1 MLVWVTKYINRNE
14 PIAFN
19 YHNSISPIKM
29 PYKRTYKKKSS
40 KRKAPYKR
48 KSYAKKRKM
57 TRKTYKKG
65 PDTGTYLKVSST
77 SIPFIIDNNFVAD
90 PLYVQTPDTYQGR
103 FDFNIGSTDAQ
114 ENLKLNDNVFASGSG
129 PSVQTIQLGLDS
141 GDWSAY
147 ASLYKYVQIYKI
159 VVQYIPTITQG
170 SVLQNITTDATGA
183 VAGTF
188 TTDIDREGVTGGNY
202 WQEYTPDLE
211 GQAKSMSRKVTR
223 TKTIYKGWTRT
234 FRPSRVVTGVDPNP
248 KAKYQ
253 YQPDYELQNFFPTFT
268 EVGDQNFIIRCRKP
282 QYSGFPAA
290 SEDALDID
298 FPQQGNYV
306 RAGTIR
312 ATAYIKFTHPFN

>member
-1 MLVWVTKYINRNE
+1 
-14 PIAFN
+14 
-19 YHNSISPIKM
+19 M
-29 PYKRTYKKKSS
+29 PYKRTYKKKTS

-57 TRKTYKKG
+57 TRKTYRKG
-65 PDTGTYLKVSST
+65 PDTGTYLKLSST
-77 SIPFIIDNNFVAD
+77 SIPFILDNNFVAESGF
-90 PLYVQTPDTYQGR
+90 VQTSDTYQGS
-103 FDFNIGSTDAQ
+103 FKFKFGSSTPQ
-114 ENLKLNDNVFASGSG
+114 LNLKLTDKVVDTINVPA
-129 PSVQTIQLGLDS
+129 IQNINLGLDS
-141 GDWSAY
+141 GDLSAY
-147 ASLYKYVQIYKI
+147 AALYKYVQVYKI

-188 TTDIDREGVTGGNY
+188 TTDMLRDNPVDY
-202 WQEYTPDLE
+202 WNEYSPDLE

-234 FRPSRVVTGVDPNP
+234 FKPSLKITGVDPNP
-248 KAKYQ
+248 KAKFQ
-253 YQPDYELQNFFPTFT
+253 YQPELPL
-268 EVGDQNFIIRCRKP
+268 VGSSGGSPLENLGEQQFIIRCRKP

-298 FPQQGNYV
+298 FPQTANYI

-312 ATAYIKFTHPFN
+312 ATAYIKFTHPYN